1 MILLNP
7 GPVNVSERVRTALL
21 RDDICHR
28 EEEFSSLLR
37 GIQSKLIQAFA
48 HDQDYR
54 AIVVS
59 CSGTAAVEAAIT
71 SATAPGKKILVIK
84 NGVYGERI
92 AEIAQAYRL
101 GRIELS
107 FHWTHPPPLD
117 QIEAALNDDP
127 SIQIVAMVH
136 HETTT
141 GLRNPVKE
149 IGELVHRYGKVF
161 LVDAVSAIAGETI
174 DVAESHIDILAGTA
188 GKCIQG
194 FPGVSFLL
202 VRDALMEAM
211 RSYPKR
217 SVFLHLPSY
226 CHEFDASSVPFTPAV
241 QIHYAFHEALIELLD
256 EGVNRR
262 IDRYHRASRFLRARF
277 HDLGLDCLVPEEHG
291 SNTITAVRLPS
302 PLTYLEL
309 HDQLK
314 ARGFVIY
321 AGQRALYSDIF
332 RVANM
337 GALTHTDFQ
346 GFVSALEHVCDQKAA
361 RNTE

>member
-7 GPVNVSERVRTALL
+7 GPVNVSERVRQALL

-37 GIQSKLIQAFA
+37 DIQSKLIQAFA
-48 HDQDYR
+48 HGQDYL
-54 AIVVS
+54 AIVIS

-71 SATAPGKKILVIK
+71 SAVAPGKKILVIK
-84 NGVYGERI
+84 NGVYGERM

-101 GRIELS
+101 GRLELS
-107 FHWTHPPPLD
+107 FDWTQPPPLD
-117 QIEAALNDDP
+117 QIEAALKDDP
-127 SIQIVAMVH
+127 SIQVVAMVH

-141 GLRNPVKE
+141 GLRNPVKDV
-149 IGELVHRYGKVF
+149 GELAHRYEKAF

-174 DVAESHIDILAGTA
+174 DLAESHIDILAGTA

-202 VRDALMEAM
+202 VRDVLVDAM

-226 CHEFDASSVPFTPAV
+226 CGEQGVPFTPSV
-241 QIHYAFHEALIELLD
+241 QVHYAFQEALDELLD
-256 EGVNRR
+256 EGVDRR
-262 IDRYHRASRFLRARF
+262 IDRYHRASRFLRRRF
-277 HDLGLDCLVPEEHG
+277 RALDLQCLVSEEHA

-309 HDQLK
+309 HDRLK
-314 ARGFVIY
+314 TRGFVIY
-321 AGQRALYSDIF
+321 AGQGALHSEIF

-337 GALTHTDFQ
+337 GALTQADFE
-346 GFVSALEHVCDQKAA
+346 GFIGVLEQVCAQAKD
-361 RNTE
+361 RR